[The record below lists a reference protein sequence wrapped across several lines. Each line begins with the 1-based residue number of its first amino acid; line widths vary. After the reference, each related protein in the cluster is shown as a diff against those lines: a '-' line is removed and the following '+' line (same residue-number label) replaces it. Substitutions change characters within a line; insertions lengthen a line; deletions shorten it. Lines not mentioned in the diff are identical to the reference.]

1 MENKVYIFKID
12 INWDLIGL
20 ISKIDRF
27 DASWSSIEKRE
38 GQSLKQLKSISTIRS
53 VGASTRIEGS
63 KMSDAEVDVLLK
75 NIDITKLEDRDS
87 QEVVGYFDTL
97 DIITESY
104 QDINITESSI
114 KNLHNILLKH
124 SKKDSWHK
132 GDYKQHSN
140 AVEANYPDGTKRII
154 FETTEAG
161 FPTED
166 AMRSLFKWY
175 KTDKETHPLVKCA
188 SFCYEFVSI
197 HPFQDGNGRLSRLIA
212 SLLLLKNGYKWIQYV
227 SFEHEIDSKK
237 EEYYRVLRNCQSQRP
252 NENITEWI
260 SFFFNSLLNIQN
272 QLLQKLE
279 SSGLQ
284 SQLSPKEKSILT
296 FIGNHSGCKSGDI
309 AKKLDIPNPTVKR
322 ILSNLIER
330 NLIEKHGN
338 GPGTNYSLK

>member
-38 GQSLKQLKSISTIRS
+38 GQSLKQLKSISTVRS

-188 SFCYEFVSI
+188 SFCYEFISI

-227 SFEHEIDSKK
+227 SFEHEIESKK

>member
-38 GQSLKQLKSISTIRS
+38 GQSLKQLKSISTVRS

-132 GDYKQHSN
+132 GNYKQHSN

-227 SFEHEIDSKK
+227 SFEHEIESKK
-237 EEYYRVLRNCQSQRP
+237 EEYYRVLRNCQLQRP

>member
-38 GQSLKQLKSISTIRS
+38 GQSLKQLKSISTVRS

-124 SKKDSWHK
+124 STKDSWHK

-140 AVEANYPDGTKRII
+140 AIEANYPDGTKRII

-227 SFEHEIDSKK
+227 SFEHEIESKK

>member
-20 ISKIDRF
+20 ISKIDKF

-38 GQSLKQLKSISTIRS
+38 GQSLKQLKSISTVRS

-132 GDYKQHSN
+132 GNYKQHSN

-227 SFEHEIDSKK
+227 SFEHEIESKK

>member
-38 GQSLKQLKSISTIRS
+38 GQSLKQLKSISTVRS

-114 KNLHNILLKH
+114 KNLHNILLKY

-132 GDYKQHSN
+132 GNYKQHSN
-140 AVEANYPDGTKRII
+140 AVEANYPDGTKRIL

-166 AMRSLFKWY
+166 AMRNLFKWY

-197 HPFQDGNGRLSRLIA
+197 HPFQDGNGRLSRLMA

-227 SFEHEIDSKK
+227 SFEHEIESKK

>member
-12 INWDLIGL
+12 ISWDLIGL

-38 GQSLKQLKSISTIRS
+38 GQSLKQLKSISTVRS

-188 SFCYEFVSI
+188 SFCYEFISI

-227 SFEHEIDSKK
+227 SFEHEIESKK

>member
-38 GQSLKQLKSISTIRS
+38 GQSLKQLKSISTVRS

-227 SFEHEIDSKK
+227 SFEHEIESKK

-296 FIGNHSGCKSGDI
+296 FIGNHSGCKSGNI

>member
-1 MENKVYIFKID
+1 
-12 INWDLIGL
+12 
-20 ISKIDRF
+20 
-27 DASWSSIEKRE
+27 
-38 GQSLKQLKSISTIRS
+38 
-53 VGASTRIEGS
+53 
-63 KMSDAEVDVLLK
+63 
-75 NIDITKLEDRDS
+75 
-87 QEVVGYFDTL
+87 
-97 DIITESY
+97 
-104 QDINITESSI
+104 
-114 KNLHNILLKH
+114 
-124 SKKDSWHK
+124 
-132 GDYKQHSN
+132 
-140 AVEANYPDGTKRII
+140 
-154 FETTEAG
+154 
-161 FPTED
+161 
-166 AMRSLFKWY
+166 MRSLFKWY

-227 SFEHEIDSKK
+227 SFEHEIESKK

-322 ILSNLIER
+322 ILSNLKER

>member
-197 HPFQDGNGRLSRLIA
+197 HPFQDGNGRLSRLMA

-227 SFEHEIDSKK
+227 SFEHEIESKK